1 MLADNRLAGT
11 LRNDA
16 ALGLWGL
23 ASVASTEVAKCGGA
37 EAAIELALGSPRI
50 MAGTV
55 VEAKYMAGAAWYPG
69 KVQMVNADGTF
80 VVAFD
85 DGDFQHDVRAGN
97 IRAAARAPSSADCVN
112 LYGAVGLLMRLT
124 EHPRAYRP
132 RAERIALALVTTLRN
147 RKIQGIMRTLATL
160 GLTKMA
166 QDARAAP
173 DVAKAIG
180 KPRIKKTESLVKA
193 VQEISDKDNLGPDAV
208 ELSNDEENG
217 DEDEEEEDDDD
228 DEDNMSEPGEGG
240 GWSLAARMHAQI
252 HGFHLP

>member
-1 MLADNRLAGT
+1 MV
-11 LRNDA
+11 
-16 ALGLWGL
+16 LGRF
-23 ASVASTEVAKCGGA
+23 C
-37 EAAIELALGSPRI
+37 AAIELALGSPRI

-147 RKIQGIMRTLATL
+147 RKIQGIMRTLARSASPRWPRTR
-160 GLTKMA
+160 
-166 QDARAAP
+166 ARPQTWPKRSASR
-173 DVAKAIG
+173 VS
-180 KPRIKKTESLVKA
+180 RRQSR
-193 VQEISDKDNLGPDAV
+193 S
-208 ELSNDEENG
+208 
-217 DEDEEEEDDDD
+217 
-228 DEDNMSEPGEGG
+228 
-240 GWSLAARMHAQI
+240 
-252 HGFHLP
+252 